1 MYTSLPHPNVN
12 YSNALRWCAR
22 ASGVFLMV
30 SWVVLFAA
38 EAIRQGLDKPAVNT
52 YSQAIA
58 LAVVFAGYVLGWWK
72 EYAGGALAIL
82 GTFAFFAIVIV
93 TSYVPPDP
101 AAVWFAAP
109 GVLYLL
115 SHFYGEQPANRLTR

>member
-1 MYTSLPHPNVN
+1 MYTSLPNPIVS

-30 SWVVLFAA
+30 SWVVLFGA
-38 EAIRQGLDKPAVNT
+38 EAIRQGLDKPAMNT
-52 YSQAIA
+52 AGQGVA

-82 GTFAFFAIVIV
+82 GMFAFFAIVIV
-93 TSYVPPDP
+93 TSHAPPDP

-109 GVLYLL
+109 GALSLF
-115 SHFYGEQPANRLTR
+115 SHFYSEQRANRLTR